1 MLSLYIFSF
10 GNFGLI
16 NVINN
21 MGLIIILAII
31 ILIAVANG
39 NRQDSILK
47 NSLSETR
54 RRVCRRMVWNIIF
67 FVGSMYILFKGIQ
80 WSHEGCLLCGI
91 LGTCEAIVGGVL
103 SFITF
108 LTTINSIL
116 GYRKFLSM
124 NETQYACLQQEI
136 KMKLEKDM
144 EDLKKAKRLKTA
156 FNIGYW
162 IGGQF

>member
-1 MLSLYIFSF
+1 
-10 GNFGLI
+10 
-16 NVINN
+16 

-31 ILIAVANG
+31 ILIAFVNES
-39 NRQDSILK
+39 RQESILK
-47 NSLSETR
+47 NNLSETR
-54 RRVCRRMVWNIIF
+54 RRACRRMVWNIIF

-91 LGTCEAIVGGVL
+91 LGICEAIIGGIL

-136 KMKLEKDM
+136 KLKIEKDM
-144 EDLKKAKRLKTA
+144 ENLKKAKRLKNA
-156 FNIGYW
+156 YNIGYW
-162 IGGQF
+162 IGSQF